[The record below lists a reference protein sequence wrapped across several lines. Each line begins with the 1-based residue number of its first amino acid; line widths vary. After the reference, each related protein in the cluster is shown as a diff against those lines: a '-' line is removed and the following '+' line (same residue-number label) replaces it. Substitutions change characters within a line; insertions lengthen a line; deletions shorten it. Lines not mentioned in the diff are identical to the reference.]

1 MPPAQGPGQPRPS
14 AFPFLFAVIF
24 PLFRL
29 LFSLTPIAQPQDFN
43 LLTPESIAPLGDKPS
58 ALIVTAHP
66 DDEVMFFSPTILGL
80 IGAGWNVRGLCLSTG
95 NSEGLGEKRKGE
107 FVKSYEALGIP
118 AENLEITD
126 HPDLPDGL
134 TTKWNTTLVSTII
147 QDSLFSNPV
156 DIVVTFDPKGITSHP
171 NHVTLPSSL
180 ALIPAERR
188 PRVLALQ
195 SPDTLPKFTGPLY
208 IVYLHLRTI
217 FFSPQFQRAFQFL
230 FPSFNTFFGAE
241 NVQETQAHVMINDL
255 RGWATGLKAMMAHHS
270 QLVWFRYLYVAFS
283 RLMWVNE
290 LVEVTY

>member
-14 AFPFLFAVIF
+14 SFPFLFAVIF

-43 LLTPESIAPLGDKPS
+43 LLTPKSIDTLGDKPS

-66 DDEVMFFSPTILGL
+66 DDEVMFFSPTILNL
-80 IGAGWNVRGLCLSTG
+80 IGAGWDVRGLCLSTG
-95 NSEGLGEKRKGE
+95 NSEDLGQSRKEE
-107 FVKSYEALGIP
+107 FIKSYAALGVP
-118 AENLEITD
+118 AENLEIID

-134 TTKWNTTLVSTII
+134 TTEWDTTLVSNIVR
-147 QDSLFSNPV
+147 DSLSSHPV
-156 DIVVTFDPKGITSHP
+156 DIIVTFDPKGITSHP
-171 NHVTLPSSL
+171 NHFALPSSL
-180 ALIPAERR
+180 ALIPTEQR

-208 IVYLHLRTI
+208 IVYLHLRTL
-217 FFSPQFQRAFQFL
+217 FFSPQMEGAFKFL
-230 FPSFNTFFGAE
+230 LPSFNTFFGAAK
-241 NVQETQAHVMINDL
+241 ETQTHVMINDL
-255 RGWATGLKAMMAHHS
+255 RGWAIGLKAMMAHNS
-270 QLVWFRYLYVAFS
+270 QLVWFRYLYLAFS